1 MVVKPQQPAQLSNTW
16 PKKIVAWTVSG
27 SLLALVAG
35 CATTPTAKPQ
45 AQNQQTSPPTTQ
57 GGNHQSG
64 QGAAANTK
72 VTLTELPSTPPPYGW
87 TYLDASTQ
95 FGRPVQVWNM
105 TIIDNT
111 HSQTM
116 SPWVHLG
123 FEALTKQGTSYDH
136 TLIGEADYSLA
147 SSELSNAQKES
158 QSVSA
163 QMLPAGGD
171 WSLHFTIHQIGQP
184 VQATLVQST
193 TSVPI
198 PSSIPMYS
206 SGMNPEMDNP
216 GELDNRVLGQTGHWV
231 WLALK
236 GPAHSPL
243 HTFAWHYRY
252 WNRIVA
258 VNVVTQQAVVYP
270 IPRETSPLY
279 TWTQAPLFAK
289 DGTSVLIG
297 IGEWLGDLPANPAA
311 SLTVPVLQPE
321 PAANVQKDTTSMLE
335 TLRALQKAAA
345 TGLADTWNVTVSQDT
360 ADGDNGGAQSW
371 VMNPAI
377 MNHGDYP
384 QSLLYAAEFPT
395 TQGSAAAD
403 EQQTL
408 LTSIMA
414 MLHSPLTT
422 AWVEFPSPSAER
434 AHFHDTPPTELP
446 GYVIKGG
453 LYVPD

>member
-1 MVVKPQQPAQLSNTW
+1 MVVKPQQQAQSNPW
-16 PKKIVAWTVSG
+16 SKKIVAWTVSG

-35 CATTPTAKPQ
+35 CAITPAARPQAPSGQTTPPA
-45 AQNQQTSPPTTQ
+45 AQV
-57 GGNHQSG
+57 GNRQSG
-64 QGAAANTK
+64 QNTATNAN
-72 VTLTELPSTPPPYGW
+72 VTVQEMPSAPPAYGW
-87 TYLDASTQ
+87 SYLDASAQ
-95 FGRPVQVWNM
+95 FGRRVQVWNM
-105 TIIDNT
+105 SVIHHT

-123 FEALTKQGTSYDH
+123 FEALTQQGASSYH
-136 TLIGEADYSLA
+136 TLVGEADYSLV
-147 SSELSNAQKES
+147 SSEWSEAQTES
-158 QSVSA
+158 QPVSA
-163 QMLPAGGD
+163 QMLPAEGE
-171 WSLHFTIHQIGQP
+171 WSLQFTIHRIGQP
-184 VQATLVQST
+184 VQATLVQSA
-193 TSVPI
+193 TSIPI
-198 PSSIPMYS
+198 PSNVPMYS

-258 VNVVTQQAVVYP
+258 VNVETQQTVVYP

-279 TWTQAPLFAK
+279 TWTQAPLFAE
-289 DGTSVLIG
+289 DGSSVLIA
-297 IGEWLGDLPANPAA
+297 IGEWLGNLPANPGN
-311 SLTVPVLQPE
+311 SLTVPILQPE
-321 PAANVQKDTTSMLE
+321 PATNVQTDTSSMLK
-335 TLRALQKAAA
+335 TLRGLQKSAA
-345 TGLADTWNVTVSQDT
+345 TGLADTWNVTISKDV

-371 VMNPAI
+371 VMNPSI

-395 TQGSAAAD
+395 TPGSTAAD
-403 EQQTL
+403 EQQKL
-408 LTSIMA
+408 LTSILS

-434 AHFHDTPPTELP
+434 AHFHDTPPTALP
-446 GYVIKGG
+446 GYVIQGG
-453 LYVPD
+453 LYVPN